1 MNPSPERAGLPS
13 WWVAQDIPDVLPP
26 ARRRAD
32 RALFH
37 IAEALFTTAQGPP
50 PETRLNWLCLEMR
63 DFLSRAG
70 GKARLLFK
78 VALFLGTWMAPLWVF
93 RLPPLSLLSRERRI
107 EALDRLEASAVGT
120 PLFALKAI
128 VSLVYYEHP
137 DAARELGFD
146 GRALLDLQP

>member
-1 MNPSPERAGLPS
+1 MKPAPQRSGLPS
-13 WWVAQDIPDVLPP
+13 WWVAHDIPDVLPSP
-26 ARRRAD
+26 RSRAD

-37 IAEALFTTAQGPP
+37 IAEALFTTTAGPP
-50 PETRLNWLCLEMR
+50 PEPRLNWLCLEMG

-78 VALFLGTWMAPLWVF
+78 VALFLGTWMAPLWVLQ
-93 RLPPLSLLSRERRI
+93 LPPLSLLSPERRI
-107 EALDRLEASAVGT
+107 EALDRIEASAVGA

-137 DAARELGFD
+137 EAAAELGFD
-146 GRALLDLQP
+146 GLPLLDIQP